1 MGNEVTM
8 GEALVVTVVSM
19 AVVFVVLILI
29 SLTITF
35 LKSLGAEKKEVK
47 KVAPAKEEKP
57 VQKEAPVMAT
67 TEGQE
72 DEEELIAVITAAIA
86 NSLGVDIPEIN
97 ITSIRRTPQ
106 ATTVW
111 REMGKQEQIMGRL

>member
-29 SLTITF
+29 SLTINF
-35 LKSLGAEKKEVK
+35 LKSVGAEKKEVK
-47 KVAPAKEEKP
+47 KQAPPAKEEKP
-57 VQKEAPVMAT
+57 IQKEAAVEETP
-67 TEGQE
+67 EE
-72 DEEELIAVITAAIA
+72 DEEELIAIITAAIA

-97 ITSIRRTPQ
+97 IRSIRRTPQ
-106 ATTVW
+106 ATTAW

>member
-29 SLTITF
+29 SLTINF
-35 LKSLGAEKKEVK
+35 LKSVGAEKKEAK
-47 KVAPAKEEKP
+47 KQAPAKEEKP
-57 VQKEAPVMAT
+57 IQKEAAVEETP
-67 TEGQE
+67 EE
-72 DEEELIAVITAAIA
+72 DEEELIAIITAAIA

-97 ITSIRRTPQ
+97 IKSIRRTPQ
-106 ATTVW
+106 ATTAW

>member
-29 SLTITF
+29 SLTINF
-35 LKSLGAEKKEVK
+35 LKSAGAEKKEVK

-57 VQKEAPVMAT
+57 VQKEAPVMAA
-67 TEGQE
+67 TEDQE
-72 DEEELIAVITAAIA
+72 DEEELIAVITW
-86 NSLGVDIPEIN
+86 EW
-97 ITSIRRTPQ
+97 TYQR
-106 ATTVW
+106 
-111 REMGKQEQIMGRL
+111 